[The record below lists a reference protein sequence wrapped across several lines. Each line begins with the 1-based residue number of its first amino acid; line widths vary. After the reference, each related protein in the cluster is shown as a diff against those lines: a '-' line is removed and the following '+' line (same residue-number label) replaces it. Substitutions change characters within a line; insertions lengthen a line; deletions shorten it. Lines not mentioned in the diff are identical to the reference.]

1 MIDGLYSGS
10 EVFLEKAKALYPE
23 FYETEYYPLLSSLPT
38 DNELWLGKSF
48 TLDFGTHIVGY
59 LTLSMEC
66 AGDPGSP
73 LEAVFEFAEDLCEFD
88 PKPYTGGL
96 SSTWI
101 QRETVYMDDPN
112 EPFVLRRRYAF
123 RYVKI
128 TFPANTNYSVKYKS
142 CIVRGVTSAD
152 MNALSPLPPD
162 TCEFIRKIDETGVR
176 TLKNCMQSVFED
188 GPKRDRRLWL
198 GDLYLQAKTNYL
210 TFKNTDL
217 VKRCL
222 YLFAGIPHDDGC
234 LSSAIYQEPIL
245 RNQPW
250 ILHDYALF
258 FAGTLKDLYEFEK
271 DPNIVKEL
279 WPVALRQAEIALE
292 AVSDSGLVNTAYYF
306 VDWCAPLDKSVAA
319 QGIAVSM
326 LKDTLFL
333 AGVAGDNDAEVF
345 LKDQIARLEKALL
358 DLYDPESGLFR
369 GVSGQVSVQSQMW
382 GALSGV
388 LDSEKTRTLLE
399 KITADKS
406 LCEIDTVTPYAKH
419 YLTEALFRSG
429 LRQQGIDIVLDYWG
443 GMVRDGADCFREV
456 YVPADPDLS
465 PYGDKRINSYCH
477 AWSCTASYFIRKYGI
492 K

>member
-1 MIDGLYSGS
+1 
-10 EVFLEKAKALYPE
+10 
-23 FYETEYYPLLSSLPT
+23 
-38 DNELWLGKSF
+38 
-48 TLDFGTHIVGY
+48 
-59 LTLSMEC
+59 
-66 AGDPGSP
+66 
-73 LEAVFEFAEDLCEFD
+73 
-88 PKPYTGGL
+88 
-96 SSTWI
+96 
-101 QRETVYMDDPN
+101 
-112 EPFVLRRRYAF
+112 
-123 RYVKI
+123 
-128 TFPANTNYSVKYKS
+128 
-142 CIVRGVTSAD
+142 
-152 MNALSPLPPD
+152 
-162 TCEFIRKIDETGVR
+162 
-176 TLKNCMQSVFED
+176 
-188 GPKRDRRLWL
+188 
-198 GDLYLQAKTNYL
+198 
-210 TFKNTDL
+210 
-217 VKRCL
+217 
-222 YLFAGIPHDDGC
+222 
-234 LSSAIYQEPIL
+234 
-245 RNQPW
+245 
-250 ILHDYALF
+250 
-258 FAGTLKDLYEFEK
+258 
-271 DPNIVKEL
+271 
-279 WPVALRQAEIALE
+279 
-292 AVSDSGLVNTAYYF
+292 
-306 VDWCAPLDKSVAA
+306 
-319 QGIAVSM
+319 M